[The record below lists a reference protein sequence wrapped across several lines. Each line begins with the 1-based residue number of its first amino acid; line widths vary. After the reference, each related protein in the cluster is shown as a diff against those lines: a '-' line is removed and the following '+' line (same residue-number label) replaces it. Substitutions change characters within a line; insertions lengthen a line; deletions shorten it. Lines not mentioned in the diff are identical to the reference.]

1 MDSVGSL
8 NSHRRR
14 GGSRRVWVAC
24 LACCLLGCGRA
35 TGPNTHPVSGTVTL
49 NGKPLVTGDVIFY
62 PETENMP
69 AVMGKLE
76 EGRYSFRAVAGRHRV
91 SIQSVGGKPRVVS
104 PVMPPVFEPL
114 VPARYNRESTLTAEV
129 QTTGHNH
136 FDFALQSDP
145 IEKR

>member
-8 NSHRRR
+8 NSHRRH
-14 GGSRRVWVAC
+14 GCSRRVWVAC

-35 TGPNTHPVSGTVTL
+35 TGPATYPVSGTVTL

-91 SIQSVGGKPRVVS
+91 SIQAVGGKPRVVS
-104 PVMPPVFEPL
+104 PVMPPVFERL
-114 VPARYNRESTLTAEV
+114 VPARYNQSTTLTADV
-129 QTTGHNH
+129 TATGTNR
-136 FDFALQSDP
+136 FDFDLTSD
-145 IEKR
+145 

>member
-8 NSHRRR
+8 KSHRR
-14 GGSRRVWVAC
+14 GGRRVLVAC
-24 LACCLLGCGRA
+24 LACCLLGCGRT
-35 TGPNTHPVSGTVTL
+35 TGPATHAVSGTVTL
-49 NGKPLVTGDVIFY
+49 DGKPLATGDVIFY

-76 EGRYSFRAVAGRHRV
+76 EGRYAFRAVAGRHRV

-114 VPARYNRESTLTAEV
+114 VPARYNQSTTLTADV
-129 QTTGHNH
+129 TATGTNR
-136 FDFALQSDP
+136 FDFDLTSD
-145 IEKR
+145 